1 MNFDVMSQDTYKKNV
16 TSQDEKD
23 RRIRELSSELHRAN
37 QHLASCRE
45 QLRTFMTYVEEHTE
59 CLSRTVEDVVHKIR
73 EVESEDQKP
82 SQYSQDLTF
91 YYKTSIY
98 NLFIL
103 LQKEQKLA
111 VVNRGKN
118 QLTSYDCITNFIAAR

>member
-1 MNFDVMSQDTYKKNV
+1 MINLSYCLAVDTEPLAEDKN
-16 TSQDEKD
+16 DEKD

-59 CLSRTVEDVVHKIR
+59 CLSRTVEGVVHRIR

-82 SQYSQDLTF
+82 SQYS
-91 YYKTSIY
+91 
-98 NLFIL
+98 
-103 LQKEQKLA
+103 
-111 VVNRGKN
+111 
-118 QLTSYDCITNFIAAR
+118 